1 MTQLRPPAAKALLE
15 ASEPPQVLDVREAW
29 EVERCSIAGS
39 IWIPLG
45 QLIARHAELD
55 PSRAVLVVCHHGIR
69 SWRAGR
75 LLESLG
81 FTCVINLAG
90 GVEAWACE
98 VEPTMARY

>member
-1 MTQLRPPAAKALLE
+1 MTQLRPLAAKALLD
-15 ASEPPQVLDVREAW
+15 APQPPQVLDVREAW
-29 EVERCSIAGS
+29 EVERCMLPGS
-39 IWIPLG
+39 ICIPLG
-45 QLIARHAELD
+45 QLMSRCCELD
-55 PSRAVLVVCHHGIR
+55 PSRPVLVVCHHGVR

-81 FTCVINLAG
+81 FSSVINLAG

>member
-1 MTQLRPPAAKALLE
+1 MTQLRPPAAKALLN
-15 ASEPPQVLDVREAW
+15 ATTPPQVLDVREAW

-39 IWIPLG
+39 IWIPFGELMT
-45 QLIARHAELD
+45 RHAELD

-69 SWRAGR
+69 SWHASR
-75 LLESLG
+75 LLENLG
-81 FTCVINLAG
+81 FTSVINLAG